1 MAYRPLK
8 VKDAAGN
15 TFTVGDPRTGSKA
28 DKDSPALT
36 GTPTAPTAAV
46 DTSTTQ
52 VATTA
57 FVVGQAAT
65 ATPLVDG
72 TAAVGTSKRF
82 ARADHRHPQ
91 DTDLLNT
98 VSVKSAE
105 ATASASSAALSASA
119 ASTSATAAASSASNA
134 ASSATTASSASLS
147 ASTSAAT
154 AVASADA
161 ASDAVD
167 LVSGYFGTATVL
179 SAQFYA

>member
-46 DTSTTQ
+46 GTSTTQ

-72 TAAVGTSKRF
+72 TAAVGTSTRF
-82 ARADHRHPQ
+82 ARGDHRHPQ
-91 DTDLLNT
+91 DTALLNT
-98 VSVKSAE
+98 VTVKSAE
-105 ATASASSAALSASA
+105 ATASASSAALSATA
-119 ASTSATAAASSASNA
+119 ASDSATAAASSATSA
-134 ASSATTASSASLS
+134 ASSATTASNAALS
-147 ASTSAAT
+147 AASSAT
-154 AVASADA
+154 AAAVSADV
-161 ASDAVD
+161 ASDAAD